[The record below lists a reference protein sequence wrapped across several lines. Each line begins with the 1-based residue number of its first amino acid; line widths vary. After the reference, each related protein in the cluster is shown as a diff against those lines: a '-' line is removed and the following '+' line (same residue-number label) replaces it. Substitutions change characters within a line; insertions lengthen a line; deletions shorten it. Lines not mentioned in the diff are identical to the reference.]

1 MRFVWLRCKLAVA
14 SVLCGFS
21 LIHSYTVS
29 YESSH
34 DYCGRL
40 IEVKLHRRKVNDTH
54 ND

>member
-1 MRFVWLRCKLAVA
+1 MWLRCKLAVA
-14 SVLCGFS
+14 KVLCGFS

-34 DYCGRL
+34 DYYGRL
-40 IEVKLHRRKVNDTH
+40 IEVRLHRWKANDPY